1 MAQELDRP
9 IQQKEQDLL
18 GRGPFVQQLTDALV
32 DKKTGRSSGLVV
44 ALLGAWGSGK
54 SSILNLLEHDLKSR
68 YQNAIVLRFDPWL
81 IANRDSLVRQ
91 FLSDLGKIL
100 AKDDGISSKAS
111 KQVGK
116 LLSDYDDII
125 NVGIEAA
132 SLLPIPGV
140 SYVLKAGKSAL
151 KKTDKTLHELKES
164 ITGEITKISYPIIV
178 LIDEVDRLEDSEVLE
193 IMRLVKAVADF
204 PNVSYLIAYD
214 VDRVVE
220 ALGASARTAED
231 AGHRGRAYL
240 EKIVQ
245 HQVFLPALFEA
256 ELIEMF
262 RAEVKAV
269 ASEAEFPDSRYSE
282 DRYTIVENAIF
293 PNLIKTPRDLKRGV
307 GIFRTLYL
315 MVGGEVNWIDLL
327 GYAILLA
334 KAPSLTERIKSDPIF
349 FSSDFGRGGSSY
361 LRYGIDA
368 PNAGEQLVQI
378 LGENHE
384 RKRPESQLVRVLFPR
399 FAEKARPSGDHT
411 RIEHYRALSFL
422 IRQGTPPGSLPL
434 RAVQNAFGLGPDEL
448 VGYFDDSV
456 RGGQFDDLNYI
467 LSYHYATFSNC
478 DHVKFWSA
486 MARWCRKPDTSIPT
500 SHDAR
505 VGYLEVIEGS
515 FRSAIGKSPQ
525 LAGTVLDIVR
535 ASADIGAVEF
545 SSRIL
550 RDQVW
555 AHGLFDR
562 QGRSDFE
569 KVGKAADWE
578 KACEETGARWKKEH
592 LETEWFFGNWKESPV
607 WFLSNIGAWDESC
620 VNRLNELTEREEA
633 FEAFVMMVFGRH
645 YRVDRSGVE
654 TLIGWE
660 NFSRKFK
667 RLQDSGRELSNDVR
681 DAVAKAKESVVGD
694 DGPKLDPDQRQAVQ
708 EADDGS

>member
-9 IQQKEQDLL
+9 IRQKEQDRL
-18 GRGPFVQQLTDALV
+18 GRGPFVEQLTDALV
-32 DKKTGRSSGLVV
+32 DKKTNRSSGLVV
-44 ALLGAWGSGK
+44 SLLGAWGSGK
-54 SSILNLLEHDLKSR
+54 SSILNLLENDLKSR
-68 YQNAIVLRFDPWL
+68 YRNAIVMRFDPWL

-100 AKDDGISSKAS
+100 AKDHGISAKAS

-164 ITGEITKISYPIIV
+164 ITGEITKISYPIVV
-178 LIDEVDRLEDSEVLE
+178 LIDEVDRLDDSEVLE

-220 ALGASARTAED
+220 ALGASGRTAED

-262 RAEVKAV
+262 RSEVKAV

-282 DRYTIVENAIF
+282 DRYTVIENAIF
-293 PNLIKTPRDLKRGV
+293 PNLIKTPRDLKRCI

-327 GYAILLA
+327 GYATLLA

-349 FSSDFGRGGSSY
+349 FSSDFDRGGSSY

-368 PNAGEQLVQI
+368 PKAGDQLVEV
-378 LGENHE
+378 LGENYE
-384 RKRPESQLVRVLFPR
+384 RKRPESKLVRVLFPR
-399 FAEKARPSGDHT
+399 FAEKARPSDDHT

-422 IRQGTPPGSLPL
+422 IRQGTPPGALPL
-434 RAVQNAFGLGPDEL
+434 RAVQSAFGLKPDEL
-448 VGYFDDSV
+448 LVYFADTV
-456 RGGQFDDLNYI
+456 RTGQFDDLNYI
-467 LSYHYATFSNC
+467 LSYHYAAFGNC
-478 DHVKFWSA
+478 DHVKFWTA
-486 MARWCRKPDTSIPT
+486 MAAWCRKPDRTIPT
-500 SHDAR
+500 SHDPR
-505 VGYLEVIEGS
+505 VGYLEVMEGS
-515 FRSAIGKSPQ
+515 FRTAMRKTPQ
-525 LAGTVLDIVR
+525 LAGVILDVAR
-535 ASADIGAVEF
+535 ASADKGAVEF
-545 SSRIL
+545 CSRIL

-555 AHGLFDR
+555 AHGLFGR
-562 QGRSDFE
+562 EGRSDFE
-569 KVGKAADWE
+569 KVGKAVDWE
-578 KACEETGARWKKEH
+578 KACEEFGTRWRKEH
-592 LETEWFFGNWKESPV
+592 LASDWFFGNWKESPV
-607 WFLSNIGAWDESC
+607 WFLANIGMWDDVC
-620 VNRLNELTEREEA
+620 VQRLDELTEGEAA

-645 YRVDRSGVE
+645 YRVDRSGIE
-654 TLIGWE
+654 TLIGWD
-660 NFSRKFK
+660 NFARKFK
-667 RLQDSGRELSNDVR
+667 RLQDGSAGREMSIDVR
-681 DAVAKAKESVVGD
+681 DAVKKAKESVVGRD
-694 DGPKLDPDQRQAVQ
+694 DRKADEKEP
-708 EADDGS
+708 EASGAEP

>member
-1 MAQELDRP
+1 VAQELDRP
-9 IQQKEQDLL
+9 IQQKDQDLL

-32 DKKTGRSSGLVV
+32 DKRTSRSSGLVV
-44 ALLGAWGSGK
+44 SLLGAWGSGK
-54 SSILNLLEHDLKSR
+54 SSVLNLLENDLKSR
-68 YQNAIVLRFDPWL
+68 YKNAIVLRFDPWL

-100 AKDDGISSKAS
+100 AKDDGLSAKAS

-132 SLLPIPGV
+132 SLLPIPGIP
-140 SYVLKAGKSAL
+140 YVLKVGKNAL

-164 ITGEITKISYPIIV
+164 ITEQITRITYPIIV

-220 ALGASARTAED
+220 ALGASARTVED
-231 AGHRGRAYL
+231 AGRRGRAYL

-256 ELIEMF
+256 ELVEMF
-262 RAEVKAV
+262 RTEVKAV
-269 ASEAEFPDSRYSE
+269 AGEAEFPDSRYSE
-282 DRYTIVENAIF
+282 DRYTVVENAIF
-293 PNLIKTPRDLKRGV
+293 PNLVKTPRDLKRCV

-349 FSSDFGRGGSSY
+349 FSSDFSRGGASY

-368 PNAGEQLVQI
+368 PAIGVQLAEV
-378 LGENHE
+378 LGEDYE
-384 RKRPESQLVRVLFPR
+384 RKRPESKLVRVLFPR
-399 FAEKARPSGDHT
+399 FAERARPSDDHT

-422 IRQGTPPGSLPL
+422 IRQGTPPGALPL
-434 RAVQNAFGLGPDEL
+434 RGVQNAFGLKPEEL
-448 VGYFDDSV
+448 VEYFDDSV
-456 RGGQFDDLNYI
+456 NAGQFDDLNYI
-467 LSYHYATFSNC
+467 LSYHYANFRDC
-478 DHVKFWSA
+478 DHLKFWTA
-486 MARWCRKPDTSIPT
+486 MSEWCRKPDRTIPT
-500 SHDAR
+500 SHDPR
-505 VGYLEVIEGS
+505 VGYLEVMEGS
-515 FRSAIGKSPQ
+515 FRSALRKSPQ
-525 LAGTVLDIVR
+525 LAGVVFDIVQ
-535 ASADIGAVEF
+535 ASADVGAVEF

-555 AHGLFDR
+555 AHALFGR
-562 QGRSDFE
+562 EGRSDFQ
-569 KVGKAADWE
+569 KIGKAADWE
-578 KACEETGARWKKEH
+578 RACREFGARWRKEH
-592 LETEWFFGNWKESPV
+592 LASDWFFGNWKESPI
-607 WFLSNIGAWDESC
+607 WFLANIGVLDDAC
-620 VNRLNELTEREEA
+620 VQRLNDLTESEDA

-645 YRVDRSGVE
+645 YRVDKSGVD
-654 TLIGWE
+654 TLIGWD
-660 NFSRKFK
+660 NFARKLE
-667 RLQDSGRELSNDVR
+667 RLEARRGERTLSQDVA
-681 DAVAKAKESVVGD
+681 DAVAKAKVGD
-694 DGPKLDPDQRQAVQ
+694 FGEGGDSPTT
-708 EADDGS
+708 